1 MSEQDRID
9 WSKTT
14 FDGSR
19 REQLRRWRALSL
31 RERLEALDRL
41 TAHAERT
48 RQAASR
54 APGQEMREPQPSYS
68 SGRGRNEIVLH
79 GCTPTPLA
87 SYLKA
92 LAVLRLV
99 SEQAGDPDATGFW
112 RNDVFVLR
120 TRLTK
125 DEVLEFFLQ
134 RYQPTPIVAPWN
146 GGSGFFPKDNQDGI
160 RAIEGSHGQRFQTYR
175 CVVASARK
183 VLQIFALAESPKEE
197 RKVAFLTAVRNHA
210 PEPLLRWL
218 DASVIL
224 TDESPAYPPLLGTGG
239 NDGRL
244 DFTNNFMQRLTD
256 VFDVT
261 TGESRPEAGEML
273 RTALFGSPSATLV
286 ERAIGQ
292 FSPGNAGG
300 PNAASGFEGA
310 ARINPWDFILM
321 LEGAVLLAAS
331 AARRL
336 ESSNAAVLS
345 APFTVRSRLTTGGA
359 AAFGDDSEA
368 RGEIWMPLWAS
379 PFCIEELISL
389 FAEGRVALGAR
400 PARDGLDFAR
410 AVARL
415 GVDRGIAAFQ
425 RYAFVMRSGKA
436 FLATPLARV
445 PVRRNLQADLI
456 DELEQREWLASVQRY
471 ARDDKAPNAF
481 RTAAARLDAA
491 LFALTQNPE
500 RTIVQKVLCELG
512 RIEALCAT
520 SRNTREAICF
530 PVPALSSEWVRRAD
544 DGSPEFRIAL
554 ALAALSLPVEDNGK
568 RRYLGFRPH
577 LAPVALD
584 AASWNDNSR
593 LACWGT
599 GPLTRNLA
607 AVLHRRRLEAVR
619 LNAEGELLRSRTG
632 ATLADVRLFLD
643 GQTDDR
649 RIAELLPGLACTDLS
664 QLALPEAL
672 LEVVPPLA
680 AYALLKPFFTSESL
694 LRAIK
699 IDGREWLPPDRNL
712 RLPAEIPARLASG
725 DIGNAL
731 ENAWRRLR
739 ALGVKLPGRKPPRVA
754 GVDGPRLL
762 AALMIP
768 LTFAETARLL
778 RWLNLAPEFES
789 LEEFVE
795 HTA

>member
-1 MSEQDRID
+1 MNEQEHID

-19 REQLRRWRALSL
+19 REQLKRWRALSL

-54 APGQEMREPQPSYS
+54 AEGQQVREPQPSYS

-92 LAVLRLV
+92 LAVLRLTA
-99 SEQAGDPDATGFW
+99 EQAADPDATGFW

-120 TRLTK
+120 TRLN
-125 DEVLEFFLQ
+125 EGELLEFFLQ

-146 GGSGFFPKDNQDGI
+146 GGSGFFLKDNQEGV
-160 RAIEGSHGQRFQTYR
+160 RALEGSRAGRFETYR
-175 CVVASARK
+175 AAIACARAT
-183 VLQIFALAESPKEE
+183 LMQFNLTESPKNEQ
-197 RKVAFLTAVRNHA
+197 KAAFLAALRSHA
-210 PEPLLRWL
+210 QEPLLRWL
-218 DASVIL
+218 DAAVIL
-224 TDESPAYPPLLGTGG
+224 ADEGPAYPPLLGTGG

-244 DFTNNFMQRLTD
+244 DFTNNFMQRLKD

-261 TGESRPEAGEML
+261 VGESRPEAGELL

-292 FSPGNAGG
+292 FSPGSAGG

-336 ESSNAAVLS
+336 ESSSAAVLS
-345 APFTVRSRLTTGGA
+345 APFTVRSRLATGGTT
-359 AAFGDDSEA
+359 AFGDDTEA
-368 RGEIWMPLWAS
+368 RGEIWMPLWPS
-379 PFCIEELISL
+379 PICIEEVLSL
-389 FAEGRVALGAR
+389 FAEGRAALGTR

-415 GVDRGIAAFQ
+415 GVDRGIAAYQ

-436 FLATPLARV
+436 FLATPLSRLA
-445 PVRRNLQADLI
+445 VRRNPQADLI
-456 DELEQREWLASVQRY
+456 DELEQREWLAYVQRH

-481 RTAAARLDAA
+481 RAAAARLDAA
-491 LFALTQNPE
+491 LFALTQNSG
-500 RTIVQKVLCELG
+500 RTVVQEVLRQLG

-520 SRNTREAICF
+520 SPKTREAIRF
-530 PVPALSSEWVRRAD
+530 PVPTLSSEWVSRAD
-544 DGSPEFRIAL
+544 DASPEFRIAL
-554 ALAALSLPVEDNGK
+554 ALAGLSLPVKENGK
-568 RRYLGFRPH
+568 SRYLRMRPH

-584 AASWNDNSR
+584 ASSWDDNSR
-593 LACWGT
+593 LACWGI

-649 RIAELLPGLACTDLS
+649 RIAELLAGLACADLG
-664 QLALPEAL
+664 QVAQPEVS
-672 LEVVPPLA
+672 EVVPPLP

-699 IDGREWLPPDRNL
+699 VDGREWLPPDRSL
-712 RLPAEIPARLASG
+712 RLPAEIPARLASS
-725 DIGNAL
+725 DVSAAL
-731 ENAWRRLR
+731 EIAWQCLR
-739 ALGVKLPGRKPPRVA
+739 ALGVKLPGRRPPRAA

-762 AALMIP
+762 AALTIP
-768 LTFAETARLL
+768 LTFTETGRLM
-778 RWLNLAPEFES
+778 RWLDLTPESES
-789 LEEFVE
+789 PEEFLE